1 MQRSSQFAY
10 LLQCQPGI
18 FGYFLKRLI
27 ILKHTEHKILSGL
40 CYSFFISHLSVFQY
54 SLHVSQLP
62 SWVIP
67 ENIYFVIQLP
77 GIIIRYFPGRDI
89 IYQISQFLAYPVP
102 VSLCIDKHTSY
113 AIIQHQAVVFVANG
127 IECVFCQTFSK
138 RVKSANENDIYRP
151 DFANLAKDISK
162 YKAINTTL
170 TTENLSYCFSV
181 LEQIMLHFSLDFT

>member
-40 CYSFFISHLSVFQY
+40 CATIGSTFFISHLSVFHY
-54 SLHVSQLP
+54 SLHVSHIAQLP

-67 ENIYFVIQLP
+67 KSPYFGIKLP
-77 GIIIRYFPGRDI
+77 GIIIRHFPGRDI
-89 IYQISQFLAYPVP
+89 IYQIRQFLAYPVP

-113 AIIQHQAVVFVANG
+113 AIIQYQAVVFVADG

-151 DFANLAKDISK
+151 DFANLAKDI
-162 YKAINTTL
+162 YPNTKL
-170 TTENLSYCFSV
+170 L
-181 LEQIMLHFSLDFT
+181 ILHLQQKIYHIAFRY

>member
-40 CYSFFISHLSVFQY
+40 CATIGSTFFISHLSVFDY
-54 SLHVSQLP
+54 SLHVSHIAQLP

-67 ENIYFVIQLP
+67 KNLYFVIQLP
-77 GIIIRYFPGRDI
+77 GIIIRHFASRDI
-89 IYQISQFLAYPVP
+89 IYQIGQFLAYPVP

-113 AIIQHQAVVFVANG
+113 AIIQHQAVVFVADG

-138 RVKSANENDIYRP
+138 GVKSADENDIYRP
-151 DFANLAKDISK
+151 DFANLAKDI
-162 YKAINTTL
+162 YPNTKL
-170 TTENLSYCFSV
+170 L
-181 LEQIMLHFSLDFT
+181 ILHLQQKIYHIAFRY